1 MEISMDLRQEMLS
14 EFREELST
22 TRRVLDRVPE
32 DKLAWQPHPKSM
44 RLGQLAMHLATLP
57 AIIAKMSRADSY
69 DLATRIGEVPI
80 PKDKSE
86 VFTAFEQSVRDVE
99 STFTETSEEDANAVW
114 RLMRGEHEIL
124 SRSRFKVWRT
134 FLLNHW
140 YHHRGQLTVYLRML
154 DVQVPSV
161 YGPSADERPF

>member
-1 MEISMDLRQEMLS
+1 MDLRQEMLS
-14 EFREELST
+14 EFREESST

-44 RLGQLAMHLATLP
+44 PLGKLAMHLALLP
-57 AIIAKMSRADSY
+57 GGIVKMSRAESY
-69 DLATRIGEVPI
+69 DIATRNREVPN
-80 PKDKSE
+80 PKGIAE
-86 VFTAFEQSVRDVE
+86 VFAAFEQSVRDVE
-99 STFTETSEEDANAVW
+99 STFAETSEEGATAFW
-114 RLMRGEHEIL
+114 QLMRGEHEIF
-124 SRSRFKVWRT
+124 SRPRFKVWRA

>member
-1 MEISMDLRQEMLS
+1 MDLRQEMLS

-22 TRRVLDRVPE
+22 TRRLLDRVPE

-44 RLGQLAMHLATLP
+44 RLGQLAMHLALLP
-57 AIIAKMSRADSY
+57 GGIAKMSRADTF
-69 DLATRIGEVPI
+69 DLATRMGEVPL
-80 PKDKSE
+80 PKDTSE
-86 VFTAFEQSVRDVE
+86 VFTAFEQSLRDVE
-99 STFTETSEEDANAVW
+99 NTFTETSEEDANAVW

-154 DVQVPSV
+154 DVPVPFV
-161 YGPSADERPF
+161 YDPSADERPF

>member
-1 MEISMDLRQEMLS
+1 MDLRQEMLS

-22 TRRVLDRVPE
+22 TRRVLGRVPE
-32 DKLAWQPHPKSM
+32 DKLEWQPHPKSM
-44 RLGQLAMHLATLP
+44 PLCQLAMHLATLP
-57 AIIAKMSRADSY
+57 SGIAEMSRAESY
-69 DLATRIGEVPI
+69 DIATRSRGVPI
-80 PKDKSE
+80 PEDTSE

-99 STFTETSEEDANAVW
+99 STFIETCEEDANAHW

-124 SRSRFKVWRT
+124 SWPRFKVWRT

-140 YHHRGQLTVYLRML
+140 YHHREQLTVYLRML